1 MGRPVTDFSSAVRLT
16 ESVAQETRSFED
28 QTITGPVLLDGAS
41 FQRCR
46 FRHAVLVYTGGEPPR
61 IQECAFEDVAFQFQ
75 GAAGRS
81 LALLQAM
88 ASPSSGLKE
97 VFKASFPRLFGH

>member
-1 MGRPVTDFSSAVRLT
+1 MGRPVTDFSSAVRLA
-16 ESVAQETRSFED
+16 EPAGEPRSFED
-28 QTITGPVLLDGAS
+28 QTLSGNILLDGAS

-46 FRHAVLVYTGGEPPR
+46 FRQAVLIYTGGAPPR
-61 IQECAFEDVAFQFQ
+61 IQDCAFEDVAFQFQ

-88 ASPSSGLKE
+88 SAPSSGLKD

>member
-1 MGRPVTDFSSAVRLT
+1 MGRPAIHHPSPSRSAEL
-16 ESVAQETRSFED
+16 VAEPRSFED
-28 QTITGPVLLDGAS
+28 QTLSGPILLDGGS

-46 FRHAVLVYTGGEPPR
+46 FRQAVLVYTGGAPPR
-61 IQECAFEDVAFQFQ
+61 IQDCAFEEVAFQFQ

-88 ASPSSGLKE
+88 SAPSSGLKD

>member
-1 MGRPVTDFSSAVRLT
+1 MGRPASHLPSLLRSAEPVG
-16 ESVAQETRSFED
+16 EPRSFED
-28 QTITGPVLLDGAS
+28 QTLSGPILLDGAS
-41 FQRCR
+41 FERCR
-46 FRHAVLVYTGGEPPR
+46 FRRAVLVYTGGTPPR
-61 IQECAFEDVAFQFQ
+61 IQDCAFEEVAFQFQ

-88 ASPSSGLKE
+88 SSPSSGLKD